1 MAISFTAKARKDNAS
16 IIITVPAALVISKG
30 LEAGEYY
37 DFDIKLNQE

>member
-1 MAISFTAKARKDNAS
+1 MATSFTSRTRQDNAS
-16 IIITVPAALVISKG
+16 LIVTIPAALVKSKG